1 MKKIITCL
9 LTLSMMFMFSATAF
23 ASDFSGNAES
33 ELSNISDK
41 IVTAVNDVYSDKN
54 ISITAEDINY
64 DSAFKIYV
72 DTNVFKLSTNV
83 AGEIENA
90 LENGN
95 YIYLLPI
102 DTVNGTVVVNFQKG
116 LPLSEN
122 AKAILSEEEQQ
133 EVLDNASFL
142 ALHYTKMEIQ
152 TMIMKKN
159 FQVSSMKFQQIQYW
173 LAVYQY
179 SKMLLPSF
187 LIVMV

>member
-72 DTNVFKLSTNV
+72 DTSVFKLSTNV

-133 EVLDNASFL
+133 EVWQL
-142 ALHYTKMEIQ
+142 
-152 TMIMKKN
+152 
-159 FQVSSMKFQQIQYW
+159 
-173 LAVYQY
+173 
-179 SKMLLPSF
+179 
-187 LIVMV
+187 